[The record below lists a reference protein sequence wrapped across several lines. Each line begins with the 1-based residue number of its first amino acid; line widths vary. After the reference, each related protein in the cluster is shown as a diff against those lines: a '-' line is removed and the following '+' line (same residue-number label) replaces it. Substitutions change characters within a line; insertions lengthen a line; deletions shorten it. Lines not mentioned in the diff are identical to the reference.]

1 MRLPSSALFICAL
14 SLSAACAQAPP
25 ESSSSH
31 PSAPT
36 LAPEVQAAIG
46 VQPLLAQLEAFQQ
59 AGQATSLPALT
70 TRQLILEQI
79 LGASFAI
86 DAALGRIDT
95 EASYASEDRYVLE
108 VHTQR
113 QANALNLVTFAASGA
128 LGAAGSAMQLT
139 HGLNH
144 AGTALQAAAGGT
156 SLVLSAIQLKAGGG
170 KQPVRSPYNMLAEI
184 LDQTPNAESHYPSI
198 VEAYLQAPQSPG
210 RPSVAQG
217 LTAAW
222 RRLDRLK
229 QGPKSNGAPIED
241 LVADRTSARRLSADE
256 LADRE
261 AMLHDLHA
269 NIVFLRSQL
278 QEALLSLQAT
288 GPAIPASPL
297 AADPAAKVTNPAA
310 H

>member
-1 MRLPSSALFICAL
+1 M
-14 SLSAACAQAPP
+14 QA
-25 ESSSSH
+25 
-31 PSAPT
+31 T
-36 LAPEVQAAIG
+36 LG
-46 VQPLLAQLEAFQQ
+46 LQPLLAELTQLQQ
-59 AGQATSLPALT
+59 TGQGASLSALT

-79 LGASFAI
+79 LAASFAI

-95 EASYASEDRYVLE
+95 EASYASEDRYLLE
-108 VHTQR
+108 VRNQR

-139 HGLNH
+139 RGLNH
-144 AGTALQAAAGGT
+144 AGTALQAASGGT
-156 SLVLSAIQLKAGGG
+156 ALVLSGIQLKAGGG
-170 KQPVRSPYNMLAEI
+170 TQSVRSPYNMLAEI
-184 LDQTPNAESHYPSI
+184 LDQTPNAESRYPPI

-229 QGPKSNGAPIED
+229 EDPKGKGAPIED
-241 LVADRTSARRLSADE
+241 LVADRTSRRKLSADE

-269 NIVFLRSQL
+269 NVVLLRSQL
-278 QEALLSLQAT
+278 QEILFTLQRIA
-288 GPAIPASPL
+288 
-297 AADPAAKVTNPAA
+297 PAASTTAPAA
-310 H
+310 ATPRS